1 MYYHSKTQS
10 VNLNLYEA
18 WVYFVLVFGRLDC
31 NCTLI
36 WF

>member
-18 WVYFVLVFGRLDC
+18 KVYFVLLSVACLDC
-31 NCTLI
+31 DCSLI
-36 WF
+36 